1 MSVDASTLDRT
12 AATQARESRVLS
24 EAVARAASNWK
35 LTDEE
40 LGRILGISR
49 TSALRLRRDGSFK
62 LKRGD
67 TAFELGQYFV
77 RVFRSL
83 DSVMGSDDAAS
94 ISWLN
99 SHNLDL
105 DGHPLKLMQ
114 SITGLF
120 RVADY
125 IDGYRARV

>member
-1 MSVDASTLDRT
+1 MDPAGTLERTT
-12 AATQARESRVLS
+12 AANERESRVLG
-24 EAVARAASNWK
+24 EAVSRAAENWK
-35 LTDEE
+35 LKDEE
-40 LGRILGISR
+40 LGHILGISR
-49 TSALRLRRDGSFK
+49 TSALRLRNGEFK

-94 ISWLN
+94 ISWLK
-99 SHNLDL
+99 SPNLDL
-105 DGHPLKLMQ
+105 AARPLDLMQ
-114 SITGLF
+114 SSITGLF

-125 IDGYRARV
+125 IDGYRAKV

>member
-1 MSVDASTLDRT
+1 MPSARTLERTDATK
-12 AATQARESRVLS
+12 EVEGRVLS
-24 EAVARAASNWK
+24 EAVARAATNWK
-35 LTDEE
+35 LTDED

-49 TSALRLRRDGSFK
+49 TSALRLRRGSFK
-62 LKRGD
+62 LKRGN
-67 TAFELGQYFV
+67 TEFELGQYLV

-83 DSVMGSDDAAS
+83 DSIMGSDDAAS
-94 ISWLN
+94 ISWLK

-105 DGHPLKLMQ
+105 GGRPAELMQ

-125 IDGYRARV
+125 IDGYRAKV

>member
-1 MSVDASTLDRT
+1 METLERT
-12 AATQARESRVLS
+12 FVTTERESRILGD
-24 EAVARAASNWK
+24 AVAHAAANWK
-35 LTDEE
+35 LSDEV

-49 TSALRLRRDGSFK
+49 TSAFRLRSGDFK

-67 TAFELGQYFV
+67 KAFELGQYFV

-83 DSVMGSDDAAS
+83 DSLTGSDDGAS
-94 ISWLN
+94 VSWLK
-99 SHNLDL
+99 SENLDL
-105 DGHPLKLMQ
+105 AGRPLDLMQ

-125 IDGYRARV
+125 VDGYRARV

>member
-1 MSVDASTLDRT
+1 MRTTGTLERT
-12 AATQARESRVLS
+12 AATKDRESRVLG
-24 EAVARAASNWK
+24 EAVSRAAANWK
-35 LTDEE
+35 LSDED

-49 TSALRLRRDGSFK
+49 TSALRLRNGTFK

-77 RVFRSL
+77 RIFRSL

-94 ISWLN
+94 ISWLR
-99 SHNLDL
+99 SHNVDL
-105 DGHPLKLMQ
+105 GARPVELMQQ

-125 IDGYRARV
+125 IDGFRARV

>member
-1 MSVDASTLDRT
+1 MDPADTLERT
-12 AATQARESRVLS
+12 AAAKARESRVLG
-24 EAVARAASNWK
+24 EAVSRAASNWD
-35 LTDEE
+35 LTDDE
-40 LGRILGISR
+40 LGKILGISR
-49 TSALRLRRDGSFK
+49 TSALRLRNGSYN

-67 TAFELGQYFV
+67 KAFELGQYFV

-83 DSVMGSDDAAS
+83 DSVMGSDDEAS

-105 DGHPLKLMQ
+105 KAPPIELMQ

-125 IDGYRARV
+125 IDGYRAKV